1 LPTSVHLERPPPA
14 KAVAAPAPLEK
25 PPSKAALARVR
36 DQLDDLAA
44 RGAGRLELPGGAVLP
59 IANLAKRLWPKLGIT
74 KAELFRHYLDVAPFI
89 LPVVSDRPLVMRRF
103 PDGVDGPSF
112 FQHRAP
118 DDVPAGVRRE
128 PVEGDDVSLR
138 VVGGNLTTLLY
149 MVQLAV
155 ISQDPWFARARTPR
169 EVNFAAIDL
178 DPTEGATP
186 SRVRDVA
193 RWVRDELELLGV
205 TGYLKTSG
213 ARGLHIYLPM
223 MPGTP
228 LEAGLLFC
236 RLIASVVAGRHPD
249 AATVER
255 ALKRRAPASV
265 YLDCM
270 QNAFG
275 KTLACAYSARAS
287 AFAGVSTPL
296 EWAELE
302 AGPVDPR
309 DFTIRTL
316 PGRLRE
322 VGDLWSRL
330 RKAKGID
337 LPATLERARAKH
349 DKTARG
355 DG

>member
-1 LPTSVHLERPPPA
+1 VASRPIGG
-14 KAVAAPAPLEK
+14 
-25 PPSKAALARVR
+25 
-36 DQLDDLAA
+36 DL
-44 RGAGRLELPGGAVLP
+44 
-59 IANLAKRLWPKLGIT
+59 K
-74 KAELFRHYLDVAPFI
+74 
-89 LPVVSDRPLVMRRF
+89 
-103 PDGVDGPSF
+103 
-112 FQHRAP
+112 
-118 DDVPAGVRRE
+118 
-128 PVEGDDVSLR
+128 
-138 VVGGNLTTLLY
+138 TLLY
-149 MVQLAV
+149 MAQLAA
-155 ISQDPWFARARTPR
+155 ISQDPWFSRVQTPH
-169 EVNFAAIDL
+169 FADHCAIDL
-178 DPTEGATP
+178 DPMPDVKLEA
-186 SRVRDVA
+186 VLDVA

-322 VGDLWSRL
+322 VGDFWSRL